1 MDTSIDQIHTKIEK
15 RRVKLEQIIDRINDD
30 QIREDFDNLFVD
42 YDNKTVHIFIDRG
55 IKEEMNREYIEIVD
69 QINISSKIQHIY
81 RMIKKKHKNNEQ
93 IAKLLTECQSPINI
107 SVDCKIDYMRCP
119 SCGSVLNT
127 LPCQSELR
135 CTDCGETEILKGTA
149 FEEQSTM
156 DPNIQKRSDYDPT
169 RHSDLWIDRISGTR
183 KVDFDPEIINI
194 IKTKVIEDGIK
205 NKESIKCEYIRSV
218 WKKNGYTKWN
228 DDAPYARFLITK
240 CLPPPLSTKDRKRI
254 RTEVIICMKIFDDI
268 KGPERSNALYY
279 PYVLYKLI
287 CIFFKNR
294 PEIKLLD
301 SIHIQNDETLV
312 YNDQN
317 WREICKRRNRAEGK
331 DILPYE
337 PTVVLESLY

>member
-1 MDTSIDQIHTKIEK
+1 MSIDQIHNKIER
-15 RRVKLEQIIDRINDD
+15 RRVKLEHILDIVDDDIIRLEYDK
-30 QIREDFDNLFVD
+30 LFSD
-42 YDNKTVHIFIDRG
+42 YDAKTVHIFINNTHQN
-55 IKEEMNREYIEIVD
+55 KEEQNIEYMEIVD
-69 QINISSKIQHIY
+69 QMNMPGKMQYIYRLLKKKYKSNDKITKLLSDCQSQINIAV
-81 RMIKKKHKNNEQ
+81 NN
-93 IAKLLTECQSPINI
+93 
-107 SVDCKIDYMRCP
+107 KIDYMRC
-119 SCGSVLNT
+119 STCNSMLNT
-127 LPCQSELR
+127 LPCLSELR
-135 CTDCGETEILKGTA
+135 CTDCGETVILKGTA

-156 DPNIQKRSDYDPT
+156 DPNIQKRCDYDPT

-194 IKTKVIEDGIK
+194 VKQKVIEDGKK
-205 NKESIKCEYIRSV
+205 NKESITCEYIRSV

-240 CLPPPLSTKDRKRI
+240 CLPPPLSAKDRKRI
-254 RTEVIICMKIFDDI
+254 RTEVIICMKIFDEI

-317 WREICKRRNRAEGK
+317 WKEICKRRNRAEK
-331 DILPYE
+331 REIFPYE